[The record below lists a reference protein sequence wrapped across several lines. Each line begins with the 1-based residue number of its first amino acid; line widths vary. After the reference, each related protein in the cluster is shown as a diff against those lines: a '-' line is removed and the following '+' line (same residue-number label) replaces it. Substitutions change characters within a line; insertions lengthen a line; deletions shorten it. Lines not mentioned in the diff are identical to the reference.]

1 MDERFLVTG
10 GTGCIGSW
18 VVRHLV
24 REGAPVTV
32 LSSRNRLD
40 RLRLILT
47 EAELAGV
54 EVVEGDVVDLAFV
67 EGLARRSGVTRL
79 VHLAAMQFPFCAADP
94 IAGARVNVQGTVT
107 MFELAKRL
115 GIGRLVYASSAA
127 VYGPKTRYPE
137 TVLGPDAELYPTAH
151 YGVYKVANEQTARV
165 YHANDGISSIGLR
178 PHSAYGP
185 GRDQGVTSRP
195 TVAMMAAAAGRPYR
209 IDFGGAAQF
218 QYVEDVASAFVAAAR
233 SDRGGAE
240 VFSLGG
246 PRISV
251 DEIIAA
257 IEALE
262 PWARGRI
269 THGDAS
275 LPFPEAFDGAPLD
288 AALGTQPLTPLAD
301 GVRLTIE
308 AYRAAIRDG
317 RVDDGFLD
325 RVVGVPA

>member
-1 MDERFLVTG
+1 VTDERFLVTG

-18 VVRHLV
+18 VVRNLV
-24 REGAPVTV
+24 RDGEPVTV
-32 LSSRNRLD
+32 LSSRNRLE
-40 RLRLILT
+40 RLRLVMT
-47 EAELAGV
+47 DAELAAV
-54 EVVEGDVVDLAFV
+54 EIVEGDVSDLAFI
-67 EGLARRSGVTRL
+67 EALARRSGVTRL
-79 VHLAAMQFPFCAADP
+79 IHLAAMQFPFCAADP

-107 MFELAKRL
+107 MFELARRL

-127 VYGPKTRYPE
+127 VYGPKTRYAE
-137 TVLGPDAELYPTAH
+137 AILGPDAELFPTSH
-151 YGVYKVANEQTARV
+151 YGVFKVANEGTARV
-165 YHANDGISSIGLR
+165 YHASDGISSIGLR

-195 TVAMMAAAAGRPYR
+195 TVAMIAAAAGRPYR

-218 QYVEDVASAFVAAAR
+218 QYVDDVARAFVAAAR
-233 SDRGGAE
+233 SEREGAE

-246 PRISV
+246 PRVAVS
-251 DEIIAA
+251 EIVAA

-288 AALGTQPLTPLAD
+288 AALGTQPITPLD
-301 GVRLTIE
+301 EGVALTIE

-317 RVDDGFLD
+317 RVDDAFLD
-325 RVVGVPA
+325 RVVGA

>member
-1 MDERFLVTG
+1 VTDERFLVTG

-18 VVRHLV
+18 VVRNLV
-24 REGAPVTV
+24 RDGEPVTV
-32 LSSRNRLD
+32 LSSRNRLE
-40 RLRLILT
+40 RLRLVMT
-47 EAELAGV
+47 DVELAAV
-54 EVVEGDVVDLAFV
+54 EIVEGDVSDLAFI
-67 EGLARRSGVTRL
+67 EALARRSGVTRL
-79 VHLAAMQFPFCAADP
+79 IHLAAMQFPFCAADP

-107 MFELAKRL
+107 MFELARRL

-127 VYGPKTRYPE
+127 VYGPKTRYAE
-137 TVLGPDAELYPTAH
+137 AILGPDAELFPTSH
-151 YGVYKVANEQTARV
+151 YGVFKVANEGTARV
-165 YHANDGISSIGLR
+165 YHASDGISSIGLR

-195 TVAMMAAAAGRPYR
+195 TVAMIAAAAGRPYR

-218 QYVEDVASAFVAAAR
+218 QYVDDVARAFVAAAR
-233 SDRGGAE
+233 SEREGAE

-246 PRISV
+246 PRVAVS
-251 DEIIAA
+251 EIVAA

-288 AALGTQPLTPLAD
+288 AALGTQPVTPLD
-301 GVRLTIE
+301 EGVALTIE

-317 RVDDGFLD
+317 RVDDAFLD
-325 RVVGVPA
+325 RVVGA